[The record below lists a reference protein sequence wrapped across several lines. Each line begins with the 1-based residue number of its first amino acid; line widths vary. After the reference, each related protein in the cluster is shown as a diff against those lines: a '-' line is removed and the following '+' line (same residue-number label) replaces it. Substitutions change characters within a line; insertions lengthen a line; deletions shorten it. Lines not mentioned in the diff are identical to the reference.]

1 MAAGRPFH
9 GSFVAIPRSPLCFGV
24 MFSKEGRIIR
34 FRSIRQSMMNDDI
47 ASGRKLAVFMVLVAA
62 IILGIVHFCVYFD
75 FEAASRQ
82 LYASISAMV
91 GITAVAQLVGSWFV
105 YQYRVPTYLLHIPAH
120 HEHPFRTNVNTNS
133 GLT

>member
-1 MAAGRPFH
+1 MKPARSLDIRAGFL
-9 GSFVAIPRSPLCFGV
+9 IPV

-62 IILGIVHFCVYFD
+62 IILGIVHFCVYFN

-105 YQYRVPTYLLHIPAH
+105 YQYRVPTYLWVGCAVWVIVTL
-120 HEHPFRTNVNTNS
+120 FWQ
-133 GLT
+133 GLVVVLWSAT

>member
-1 MAAGRPFH
+1 MEGR
-9 GSFVAIPRSPLCFGV
+9 IITV

-62 IILGIVHFCVYFD
+62 IILGIVHLCVYFD

-105 YQYRVPTYLLHIPAH
+105 YQYRVPTYLWVGCAVWVIVTL
-120 HEHPFRTNVNTNS
+120 FWQ
-133 GLT
+133 GLVVVLWSAT

>member
-1 MAAGRPFH
+1 
-9 GSFVAIPRSPLCFGV
+9 

-34 FRSIRQSMMNDDI
+34 FQNIRQSLMNDDI
-47 ASGRKLAVFMVLVAA
+47 ASWRKLAVFIVLIAA

-105 YQYRVPTYLLHIPAH
+105 YQYRVPTYLWVGCAVWVIVTL
-120 HEHPFRTNVNTNS
+120 FWQ
-133 GLT
+133 GLVVVLWSAT